1 MQHLIQAIYASS
13 VTGGMHETETLKLLK
28 QARTVNRKHDVSGM
42 LLYIGGSLLQLLEGE
57 EAMVEAVC
65 STIFR
70 DRTRN
75 ELTAILRESVVE
87 RQFSEWTMGFATVDP
102 LEARHLLGDDSLF
115 NSGSGATCVTPG
127 DAKTLFAIY
136 GRRRYQSDRS
146 GMYRAIGRCA

>member
-1 MQHLIQAIYASS
+1 MQHLIQVIYASS
-13 VTGGMHETETLKLLK
+13 VTVGTHEPETLKLLK

-42 LLYIGGSLLQLLEGE
+42 LLSIGGSLLQLLEGE

-65 STIFR
+65 GTILG
-70 DRTRN
+70 DRSRN
-75 ELTAILRESVVE
+75 ELTVILRESVVE

-102 LEARHLLGDDSLF
+102 LEARQLLGDDSLF
-115 NSGSGATCVTPG
+115 SSSSGAASLTAE

-146 GMYRAIGRCA
+146 GMYRAIGRSV